1 MQNKIQF
8 ENLPQAE
15 RNILTQLYGSQTG
28 YVTRKISY
36 VAELSNDEK
45 YFFDKD
51 SFISPNFFVQRLYKV
66 AGNILPLKFN
76 LAVNKLIEQ
85 NEVLRTN
92 FCAFDDRTVK
102 VIFAAKNEMPEIV
115 YRNLENVPDIDS
127 ALKNNLE
134 ADMRRTFD
142 LRYDSLIRFS
152 VFHTGAE
159 EYAILITMP
168 KILEE
173 SFEVK
178 NLFRSVLGMELLPQE
193 KKFSLPLRE
202 TPAPIKKYWE
212 NILQDL
218 PQMPQLP
225 FAKLSKAAYK
235 QSAYRITIPPS
246 IMSDLREKSKSNRM
260 MLMTIFQ
267 TAWALLL
274 QSANQSTDTT
284 FSTLI
289 PDKTSDEI
297 NSIPVR
303 VKVDE
308 EETLQNL
315 INRQFKQL
323 LISQPY
329 ACKNFSAI
337 HDIIKLQNK
346 SFDHFLSFGD
356 FMKDEQLFSKVTAT
370 ADGAFVLQNSWNAQN
385 TKLGIY
391 FNYKDD
397 TVSISILYDENKFA
411 NNFGEIISRRLYLIL
426 QQMVLNWN
434 LQYKVFMER
443 LEERFKVDSEETPT
457 DESYI
462 LHFLSQLKILQ
473 GEVSGTFQR
482 LINIAKFATYFEGD
496 RVTIYDMDQNFIFVS
511 EGKLVRSLNT
521 GDGWYNT
528 LDIVKENRWLNENV
542 LLENRKTK
550 MAAEVLTEKAVLMFI
565 PMDRMRD
572 FLQDFPSVRYKI
584 LQHILGE
591 MEKYQRLWIQA

>member
-1 MQNKIQF
+1 
-8 ENLPQAE
+8 
-15 RNILTQLYGSQTG
+15 
-28 YVTRKISY
+28 
-36 VAELSNDEK
+36 
-45 YFFDKD
+45 
-51 SFISPNFFVQRLYKV
+51 
-66 AGNILPLKFN
+66 
-76 LAVNKLIEQ
+76 
-85 NEVLRTN
+85 
-92 FCAFDDRTVK
+92 
-102 VIFAAKNEMPEIV
+102 
-115 YRNLENVPDIDS
+115 
-127 ALKNNLE
+127 
-134 ADMRRTFD
+134 
-142 LRYDSLIRFS
+142 
-152 VFHTGAE
+152 
-159 EYAILITMP
+159 
-168 KILEE
+168 
-173 SFEVK
+173 
-178 NLFRSVLGMELLPQE
+178 
-193 KKFSLPLRE
+193 
-202 TPAPIKKYWE
+202 
-212 NILQDL
+212 
-218 PQMPQLP
+218 
-225 FAKLSKAAYK
+225 
-235 QSAYRITIPPS
+235 
-246 IMSDLREKSKSNRM
+246 MSDLREKSKSNRM

-550 MAAEVLTEKAVLMFI
+550 MSAEVLTEKAVLMFI